1 MIKTRFYLCIFGMVL
16 LLFGCKPAV
25 LKQDIPVSTNP
36 MHARIFVNGQP
47 AGQTPGIV
55 ALERNRDHILTLV
68 KEDYRQEDVV
78 IRKQYQSDRVFLK
91 AVQSGVNAG
100 LFHKNAAMGISSGY
114 SSMSMQEETGE
125 AYVLVPPAVKV
136 DLIPLRKPSPDNA
149 VGQSGT
155 GAASDSGAPAG
166 SSGRAVTAPPAATV
180 ADVPP
185 AETGLTAK
193 DVLKAGIIAGAAVGA
208 AQAKPVEKKWETS
221 SSSKSYTTS
230 DGTQVTEKSSTSV
243 GVSVNPAGMVNAL
256 DVLFKK

>member
-1 MIKTRFYLCIFGMVL
+1 MFKYRFYLVLFGIVL
-16 LLFGCKPAV
+16 LLSGCKPAV

-36 MHARIFVNGQP
+36 MHAKIYVNGQLV
-47 AGQTPGIV
+47 GLTPGSV

-78 IRKQYQSDRVFLK
+78 IRKQYQSDKVFLK

-100 LFHKNAAMGISSGY
+100 LFHKNPAMGISSGY

-125 AYVLVPPAVKV
+125 AYVLLPPAVKV
-136 DLIPLRKPSPDNA
+136 DLIPLRKTSPDYQ
-149 VGQSGT
+149 GEQSSG
-155 GAASDSGAPAG
+155 GAPAG
-166 SSGRAVTAPPAATV
+166 SADSAVRPPAAPP

-185 AETGLTAK
+185 VETGLTAK

-221 SSSKSYTTS
+221 SSSQSYTTA
-230 DGTQVTEKSSTSV
+230 DGTRVTEKSSTSV

-256 DVLFKK
+256 DVLFQK

>member
-1 MIKTRFYLCIFGMVL
+1 MFKYRFYLVLFGMVL
-16 LLFGCKPAV
+16 LLSGCKPAV

-36 MHARIFVNGQP
+36 MHAKIYVNGQLV
-47 AGQTPGIV
+47 GQTPGSV
-55 ALERNRDHILTLV
+55 ALERNKDHILTLV

-78 IRKQYQSDRVFLK
+78 IRKQYQSDKVFLK

-100 LFHKNAAMGISSGY
+100 LFHKNPAMGISSGY

-125 AYVLVPPAVKV
+125 AYVLLPPAVKV
-136 DLIPLRKPSPDNA
+136 DLIPLRKPSPDYQ
-149 VGQSGT
+149 GEQSSG
-155 GAASDSGAPAG
+155 GAPAG
-166 SSGRAVTAPPAATV
+166 SADRAVTPPPAATA
-180 ADVPP
+180 ADLPP

-230 DGTQVTEKSSTSV
+230 DGTRVTEKSSTSV

-256 DVLFKK
+256 DVLFQK

>member
-1 MIKTRFYLCIFGMVL
+1 MIKYRFSICLVGVIL

-36 MHARIFVNGQP
+36 MHAKIYVNGQLV
-47 AGQTPGIV
+47 GQTPGSV

-78 IRKQYQSDRVFLK
+78 IRKQYQSDRVFMK

-114 SSMSMQEETGE
+114 GSMSMQEETGE
-125 AYVLVPPAVKV
+125 AYVLAPPAVKV
-136 DLIPLRKPSPDNA
+136 DLIPLRKPLQDDRGGRNSGGLPDDGPGRPA
-149 VGQSGT
+149 ST
-155 GAASDSGAPAG
+155 SAAA
-166 SSGRAVTAPPAATV
+166 

-185 AETGLTAK
+185 AGTGLTAK

-208 AQAKPVEKKWETS
+208 AQAQPVEKKWETS
-221 SSSKSYTTS
+221 SSSQSYTTS
-230 DGTQVTEKSSTSV
+230 DGTRVTEKSSTSV